1 MTESEKRTP
10 LTEANV
16 TAYTDESGNSG
27 LNIFDNNQP
36 WFWTATLLT
45 ESDLERDASQ
55 FRTLAENLGES
66 EIHASELGSTRLNA
80 IARSLRSTIVL
91 HNCQFVFTAVEKRH
105 VASMKLVDTL
115 LDAGNNKAVHYFHYN
130 ARIFRLTLAVYLMS
144 ITSPQSQEEFWQ
156 VCRNGDEKRF
166 KRVLERLSWNVRAK
180 IHDRRV
186 QEILGDAISYA
197 REKPLDVLDMK
208 RSALDSPN
216 MVAFST
222 LIHGLHSL
230 LSPEQ
235 KRIRR
240 FVHDEQNQFGAH
252 MQKMFDAF
260 GGVKFTGTL
269 TSVAPSMEKVDT
281 YACSVEMSKI
291 PLVGLQLV
299 DVALWLAKRHFEG
312 RVIDGECSGL
322 LDEILR
328 RSHSS
333 EFSAKQLIIDANEG
347 VREIFGRPFNEED
360 AKRATEFR
368 DEMEAHR
375 KAMMRAALD
384 QE

>member
-1 MTESEKRTP
+1 MTEPETRPPS
-10 LTEANV
+10 TEATV

-27 LNIFDNNQP
+27 LNIFDNAQP

-45 ESDLERDASQ
+45 ESDLERDASL
-55 FRTLAENLGES
+55 FRTLAENLGEA
-66 EIHASELGSTRLNA
+66 EIHANELGSARLNA
-80 IARSLRSTIVL
+80 IARSLCSTIVL
-91 HNCQFVFTAVEKRH
+91 HNCRFVFTVVEKQH

-130 ARIFRLTLAVYLMS
+130 ARIFRLTLAAYFML

-156 VCRNGDEKRF
+156 LYRNGDTKSF
-166 KRVLERLSWNVRAK
+166 KRVLERLRWNVRTK
-180 IHDRRV
+180 IHDRRI

-197 REKPLDVLDMK
+197 LARPLDVLDMK

-216 MVAFST
+216 MVAFSI

-230 LSPEQ
+230 LSPAQ
-235 KRIRR
+235 QRIRR

-252 MQKMFDAF
+252 MREMFNFF

-281 YACSVEMSKI
+281 YACPVEMSKSS
-291 PLVGLQLV
+291 LVGLQLV

-312 RVIDGECSGL
+312 RTIGGECSRL

-328 RSHSS
+328 RSHIS
-333 EFSAKQLIIDANEG
+333 EFSSKQLIIDANEG

-368 DEMEAHR
+368 DAMEAHR
-375 KAMMRAALD
+375 KEMMRAALEQD
-384 QE
+384 

>member
-1 MTESEKRTP
+1 MTKPGTRTP
-10 LTEANV
+10 STEATV

-27 LNIFDNNQP
+27 LNIFDNTQP

-45 ESDLERDASQ
+45 ESDLERDASH
-55 FRTLAENLGES
+55 FRTLAENLGEA
-66 EIHASELGSTRLNA
+66 EIHANELGSARLNS
-80 IARSLRSTIVL
+80 IARSLCSTIVL
-91 HNCQFVFTAVEKRH
+91 HNCRFVFTVVEKRH

-130 ARIFRLTLAVYLMS
+130 ARIFRLTLATYLML

-156 VCRNGDEKRF
+156 LYRNRDEKSF
-166 KRVLERLSWNVRAK
+166 KRVLKRLSWNVRTK

-197 REKPLDVLDMK
+197 RERPLDVLDMK

-222 LIHGLHSL
+222 LLHGLHSIL
-230 LSPEQ
+230 GPEK
-235 KRIRR
+235 KRIKR

-252 MQKMFDAF
+252 MREMFNVF
-260 GGVKFTGTL
+260 GGVKFTETL
-269 TSVAPSMEKVDT
+269 ISAAPSMEKVDT
-281 YACSVEMSKI
+281 YACAVEMSKL

-312 RVIDGECSGL
+312 RALGEECSHL

-333 EFSAKQLIIDANEG
+333 EFSADQLIIAVNEG
-347 VREIFGRPFNEED
+347 VREIFGHPFNEED

-368 DEMEAHR
+368 DEMETHR
-375 KAMMRAALD
+375 KSMMRAALK